1 MNFQLILL
9 HEAGLRQ
16 ELANVLSLIALQ
28 LQNLAI
34 FGMFDH
40 SAIASKL
47 LKKEIQAVSTAHAVN
62 RYKDMLPSCK
72 F

>member
-40 SAIASKL
+40 STVASKL
-47 LKKEIQAVSTAHAVN
+47 LKCDK
-62 RYKDMLPSCK
+62 SCQ
-72 F
+72 FHPRSQLL